1 MDLNK
6 VTYGEMLDFFNNIKP
21 SDKVDIYVAY
31 QTMKDELEIRKK
43 ILSMFPASENRDYD
57 LNFIDP
63 EKREAIVAIKEN
75 KKVIAYIPYL
85 ASSGVAL
92 KMYTNYDEALVGL
105 LCFKHCG
112 NSTDIPD
119 KYICKMIDI
128 PVTNYHNVVQQFD
141 NTKQNNDGG
150 KTDDKQ

>member
-43 ILSMFPASENRDYD
+43 ILSMFPAAENRDYD
-57 LNFIDP
+57 LNFVDP

-105 LCFKHCG
+105 LCFKYCE
-112 NSTDIPD
+112 NSADIPD

-141 NTKQNNDGG
+141 DTKHNNNGG